1 MLMRQLLRV
10 AISLYISTTMLA
22 SSIII
27 REYENTD
34 CSGDDFKTVAEAA
47 SNTCERV
54 GTFTSMMV
62 TCRAG
67 AVVVTKWQTTDCDG
81 KRVEDPIRLQS
92 DTCTPFPMQTKAL
105 YYDCSASSQTTFAR
119 SSIIVTIVTVMMFV
133 LR

>member
-1 MLMRQLLRV
+1 MCLLRV
-10 AISLYISTTMLA
+10 AIFLYISTTMLA

-34 CSGDDFKTVAEAA
+34 CSGDDFNTVADAA

-67 AVVVTKWQTTDCDG
+67 AVVVTKWETTDCDG
-81 KRVEDPIRLQS
+81 KSVEDPIRLLS

-119 SSIIVTIVTVMMFV
+119 SSIIVTIVTVMLFV